1 MSPQP
6 PWRLPELF
14 KLPQL
19 PPWLNGLPGWQ
30 QRRRALAVLALGGLV
45 LLLRPYGPVVL
56 LPGWLVGALLFWG
69 VWELLCWAWWPRR
82 WR

>member
-6 PWRLPELF
+6 PWRLPKLS

-45 LLLRPYGPVVL
+45 LLLRPYSPVVL
-56 LPGWLVGALLFWG
+56 LPGWLVGALLLWS